1 MKSLGRHL
9 LTEFYGCDRETLNDP
24 DRIKKIMEE
33 AAITSGASI
42 VQSVFHLF
50 NPHGISGVVVIAES
64 HLAIHTWP
72 EYGYSAVDIFTCGEE
87 VDPWRACHYLK
98 EKLRAGSTS
107 TVEIFRG
114 AIDSDGKGLR
124 HKPLGPEERDY
135 SPELSPSI
143 HKFDDEPIQTSAE
156 LSRKPSG
163 LGAALGHERSGQME

>member
-9 LTEFYGCDRETLNDP
+9 LTEFYGCDREILNDP
-24 DRIKKIMEE
+24 DRIKRIMEG

-87 VDPWRACHYLK
+87 VDPWRAHQYLK
-98 EKLRAGSTS
+98 KKLKAGSTS
-107 TVEIFRG
+107 TMELLRG
-114 AIDSDGKGLR
+114 KIDSKGEALR
-124 HKPLGPEERDY
+124 HKPLEPQQ
-135 SPELSPSI
+135 
-143 HKFDDEPIQTSAE
+143 DEYSAE
-156 LSRKPSG
+156 LNRDLRNSQNLFSR
-163 LGAALGHERSGQME
+163 

>member
-9 LTEFYGCDRETLNDP
+9 LAEFYGCDRGILNDP
-24 DRIKKIMEE
+24 DRIKRIMEE
-33 AAITSGASI
+33 AAVTSGASI

-87 VDPWRACHYLK
+87 VDPWRAHHYLK

-107 TVEIFRG
+107 TVEMLRG
-114 AIDSDGKGLR
+114 TIDSDGKVLR
-124 HKPLGPEERDY
+124 HKPLESQQGGY
-135 SPELSPSI
+135 SPELRR
-143 HKFDDEPIQTSAE
+143 DIQNSQN
-156 LSRKPSG
+156 LFSR
-163 LGAALGHERSGQME
+163 

>member
-9 LTEFYGCDRETLNDP
+9 LAEFYGCDREMLNDP
-24 DRIKKIMEE
+24 HRIKGVVEE

-87 VDPWRACHYLK
+87 VDPWRAYHYLK

-107 TVEIFRG
+107 TVEIHRG
-114 AIDSDGKGLR
+114 KIDSESEGIR
-124 HKPLGPEERDY
+124 HKPVAQRWDWK
-135 SPELSPSI
+135 
-143 HKFDDEPIQTSAE
+143 HEPRQ
-156 LSRKPSG
+156 G
-163 LGAALGHERSGQME
+163 LQYHSSSL

>member
-9 LTEFYGCDRETLNDP
+9 LTEFYGCDREILNNP
-24 DRIKKIMEE
+24 DRIKRIMEE

-87 VDPWRACHYLK
+87 VDPWRAHHHLK
-98 EKLRAGSTS
+98 GKLKAESTS
-107 TVEIFRG
+107 TMELLRG
-114 AIDSDGKGLR
+114 KIDSKGEPLR
-124 HKPLGPEERDY
+124 HKPLERQQ
-135 SPELSPSI
+135 
-143 HKFDDEPIQTSAE
+143 DEYSAE
-156 LSRKPSG
+156 LNRDLRNSQHLFSR
-163 LGAALGHERSGQME
+163 

>member
-24 DRIKKIMEE
+24 NRIKKIMEE

-87 VDPWRACHYLK
+87 VDPWRTYHYLK
-98 EKLRAGSTS
+98 EKLRAASTS
-107 TVEIFRG
+107 TVEILRG
-114 AIDSDGKGLR
+114 TINSDGKELR
-124 HKPLGPEERDY
+124 HKPLGSQEREY
-135 SPELSPSI
+135 SPELSRDLQNSQNL
-143 HKFDDEPIQTSAE
+143 F
-156 LSRKPSG
+156 SR
-163 LGAALGHERSGQME
+163 

>member
-9 LTEFYGCDRETLNDP
+9 LTELYECDCETLNDP

-98 EKLRAGSTS
+98 EELKAGSTS
-107 TVEIFRG
+107 TVEISRG
-114 AIDSDGKGLR
+114 AIDSDGNGLR
-124 HKPLGPEERDY
+124 HKPVGTQERDY
-135 SPELSPSI
+135 SPEI
-143 HKFDDEPIQTSAE
+143 
-156 LSRKPSG
+156 SRDLQNSQN
-163 LGAALGHERSGQME
+163 LFSR

>member
-9 LTEFYGCDRETLNDP
+9 LTEFYGCDREILNDP
-24 DRIKKIMEE
+24 DRIKTIMEE
-33 AAITSGASI
+33 AAVTSGASI

-87 VDPWRACHYLK
+87 VDPWRAHHYLK
-98 EKLRAGSTS
+98 EKLRAGSAS

-114 AIDSDGKGLR
+114 KIESDGEGLR
-124 HKPLGPEERDY
+124 HKPSEPQEKEY
-135 SPELSPSI
+135 SPELNPSI
-143 HKFDDEPIQTSAE
+143 NKFDDELIQTSAE
-156 LSRKPSG
+156 RLDMSLQPELTPRGS
-163 LGAALGHERSGQME
+163 

>member
-9 LTEFYGCDRETLNDP
+9 LTEFYGCDREILNDP
-24 DRIKKIMEE
+24 DRIKRIMEE

-87 VDPWRACHYLK
+87 VDPWRAHHHLK
-98 EKLRAGSTS
+98 EKLKAGSTS
-107 TVEIFRG
+107 TMELLRG
-114 AIDSDGKGLR
+114 KIDSKGETLR
-124 HKPLGPEERDY
+124 HKPLEPQQDEYSTELNRDVPN
-135 SPELSPSI
+135 SQNL
-143 HKFDDEPIQTSAE
+143 F
-156 LSRKPSG
+156 SR
-163 LGAALGHERSGQME
+163 

>member
-143 HKFDDEPIQTSAE
+143 HQFDDERIH
-156 LSRKPSG
+156 SG
-163 LGAALGHERSGQME
+163 LSAALGHERSGRME